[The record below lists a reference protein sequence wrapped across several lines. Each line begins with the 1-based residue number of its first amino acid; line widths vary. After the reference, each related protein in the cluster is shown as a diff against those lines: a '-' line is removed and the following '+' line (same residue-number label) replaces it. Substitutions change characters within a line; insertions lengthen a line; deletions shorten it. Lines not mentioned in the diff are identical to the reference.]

1 MKPER
6 ERRNS
11 MSEQKKLTKQNNI
24 LWIIVA
30 VVVIAFCAYSV
41 LTSDLE
47 HIEDTNGPD
56 NYAPAVITDEDIV
69 KQEMGAL
76 NVGLSKDVFASGVT
90 CSSSKFTGVYR
101 VFQTNF
107 LFNSDF
113 RMDLLN
119 FHVNSGNFRMCLVNN
134 GKIIAEVEPG
144 MTSEVLLHD
153 LNGSFE
159 LVIAGES
166 ADFTFYMD
174 SWFCEQYNI
183 TVGD

>member
-1 MKPER
+1 MT
-6 ERRNS
+6 
-11 MSEQKKLTKQNNI
+11 EQVKKI
-24 LWIIVA
+24 LWIIFAVA
-30 VVVIAFCAYSV
+30 LVATIALWSIFNPGPA
-41 LTSDLE
+41 

-56 NYAPAVITDEDIV
+56 NYALAVITDEDIV

-76 NVGLSKDVFASGVT
+76 NVGLSKDALATGVT

-119 FHVNSGNFRMCLVNN
+119 FHVNGGNFRMCLVNN

-144 MTSEVLLHD
+144 MATETILHD

-174 SWFCEQYNI
+174 STFCEQYNI

>member
-1 MKPER
+1 MR
-6 ERRNS
+6 
-11 MSEQKKLTKQNNI
+11 QLKKLLFGLI
-24 LWIIVA
+24 F
-30 VVVIAFCAYSV
+30 VVVLGVFAY
-41 LTSDLE
+41 TMIFGEKIE

-56 NYAPAVITDEDIV
+56 NYALAVITDEDIV

-76 NVGLSKDVFASGVT
+76 NVGLSKDALATGVT

-119 FHVNSGNFRMCLVNN
+119 FHVNGGNFRMCLVNN

-144 MTSEVLLHD
+144 MATETILHD

-183 TVGD
+183 TVGE

>member
-1 MKPER
+1 
-6 ERRNS
+6 
-11 MSEQKKLTKQNNI
+11 
-24 LWIIVA
+24 
-30 VVVIAFCAYSV
+30 
-41 LTSDLE
+41 
-47 HIEDTNGPD
+47 
-56 NYAPAVITDEDIV
+56 
-69 KQEMGAL
+69 MGM
-76 NVGLSKDVFASGVT
+76 SKDVFASGVT

-119 FHVNSGNFRMCLVNN
+119 FHVNGGNFRMCLVNN

-144 MTSEVLLHD
+144 MATETILHD